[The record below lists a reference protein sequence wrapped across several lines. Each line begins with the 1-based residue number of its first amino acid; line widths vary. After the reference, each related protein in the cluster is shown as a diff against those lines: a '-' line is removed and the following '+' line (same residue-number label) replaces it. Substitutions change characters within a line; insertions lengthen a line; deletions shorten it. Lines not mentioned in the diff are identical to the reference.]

1 MFDIKVKVK
10 HQSKINLKRSQ
21 YMNFIIVNVYIEYAS
36 ERTFFAYFVLSIIL
50 TLYSIRNSTYAF
62 F

>member
-21 YMNFIIVNVYIEYAS
+21 YMNFIIVNEYIEHAS
-36 ERTFFAYFVLSIIL
+36 ERTFFCIFRIEYHTHFIFN
-50 TLYSIRNSTYAF
+50 T
-62 F
+62 